1 LLVVSSCV
9 CFGVNRKSYFVVFF
23 FGVGALLIVG
33 YVMLGWKRRG
43 MGKIAW
49 VYICLFGDSMG
60 GKT

>member
-1 LLVVSSCV
+1 VYVLGLIVGVS
-9 CFGVNRKSYFVVFF
+9 FWFF

>member
-1 LLVVSSCV
+1 
-9 CFGVNRKSYFVVFF
+9 VVFF